1 MKIIKK
7 GDMVKVICGKDKG
20 KTGKV
25 LKVLWAQSRMLVEG
39 VNLVKKHTRRTQE
52 NQKGGV
58 IERENPIH
66 ISNIMLFCKQC
77 NKAVRTKINI
87 LKDNSKTRLC
97 VKCGNSI

>member
-1 MKIIKK
+1 MNTIKK
-7 GDMVKVICGKDKG
+7 GDTVKVICGKDKG

-25 LKVLWAQSRMLVEG
+25 LKVLWNQSRILVEG
-39 VNLVKKHTRRTQE
+39 INLVKKHTRRTQE

-58 IERENPIH
+58 IDKEGLIH

-97 VKCGNSI
+97 VKCGNGI